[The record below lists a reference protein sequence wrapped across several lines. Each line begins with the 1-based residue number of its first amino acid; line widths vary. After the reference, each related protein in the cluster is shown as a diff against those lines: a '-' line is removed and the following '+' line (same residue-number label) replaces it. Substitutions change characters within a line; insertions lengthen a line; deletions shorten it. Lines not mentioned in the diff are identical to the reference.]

1 MAMKS
6 LVILDRITDRSTDS
20 FKIYLSE
27 IDKIERLTTDEEYNV
42 AMRAFKGDEEAREEL
57 VRKNLRFVIT
67 VAKQYT
73 NQNVKLEDLV
83 NEGNHG
89 LIKASKR
96 FDPTK
101 GFKFISYAVY
111 WIRRDIIEYLTKY
124 SRTIKISANKIALIN
139 PMRAIMEQLQQ
150 KLGRDP
156 SDIEFYDVAIKEY
169 SEKDIEFFLF
179 LGRYNTTSVDDVVFG
194 GESDS
199 DRYILDNMV
208 GDDFP
213 QADHL
218 VVESDDKIQIDR
230 LLGLLN
236 NDSQRTVITLL
247 FGLDK
252 DYPIEMKEVGEIMNI
267 SGERVRQIRN
277 QALMILRNKAKELK
291 LGYMLGK

>member
-1 MAMKS
+1 MKS